1 MAERLAGQ
9 GIRRWIWG
17 LALGLLLLRT
27 LVVAASPP
35 HPRAG
40 DPALLLPQAGGSL
53 SISLEGQLL
62 ADPSPTGIG
71 NAKDSDTAQA
81 CRALLQL
88 PRGRTELRFRRCP
101 KVQQGWQVRATGVLK
116 RPQPS
121 PHPLLPAPAERLAR
135 QGTFSQ
141 LQVAEL
147 QVLRRPATPIADLR
161 RRMAARL
168 LEQAGAARG
177 GILAA
182 LVLGSAVVP
191 VPVDVR
197 DAFRSAG
204 LSHAL
209 AASGFHLSVLL
220 GAVMPLGRKLARPFR
235 LALAFGAMGLFVLL
249 AGPQPSVLRAVLMG
263 AIALVILEGG
273 WRAKPIGILLAS
285 VVALVL
291 VVPDWL
297 LDVGFQLSVA
307 ATAGLMVSARPLEQ
321 ALGERLPKLVP
332 GWFAGALAV
341 PLAASLWTLPLQLLH
356 FGVVPSYAVPANL
369 VVTPLLTPI
378 TLGAMAV
385 ACLAVLVPPLVPLV
399 CGPVAWLCGVL
410 LAVVRWFAGLPMAQ
424 WQLGKASPG
433 LVLLLTLAL
442 GALVLPSLAPL
453 WRRLGLALLAL
464 VMVLHLG
471 WLGSDRL
478 LLVHQGRLDLLV
490 ARHQGRAALVS
501 LQGDGFS
508 CQAAQNLAKGL
519 GVQQL
524 DWSLVLDPVP
534 PTNPDCW
541 HQNTAMLLTSGE
553 GSRPLEPGETLL
565 SPGLEAA
572 ALAIE
577 SRGVHLRIGQAHWL
591 LLPDR
596 QALWSWRDQR
606 EGLGAEPIERQ
617 ASLPWDGVWLGFR
630 PRPREQEWLEREL
643 LQRQGLK
650 QVWLS
655 GDPPVDWPKPWA
667 ASGASGSLD
676 AALA

>member
-9 GIRRWIWG
+9 GLRRWIWG

-27 LVVAASPP
+27 LVVAATPP
-35 HPRAG
+35 LPSSG
-40 DPALLLPQAGGSL
+40 DPALLLAKASGSL
-53 SISLEGQLL
+53 PISLEGRLVG
-62 ADPSPTGIG
+62 DPSPIGTGQG
-71 NAKDSDTAQA
+71 

-88 PRGRTELRFRRCP
+88 PRGRTELRFRHCP
-101 KVQQGWQVRATGVLK
+101 ELQQGWQLRATGALK
-116 RPQPS
+116 RPQAS
-121 PHPLLPAPAERLAR
+121 PHPLLAAPAERLAR
-135 QGTFSQ
+135 QGAFSQ
-141 LQVAEL
+141 LQVEQL
-147 QVLRRPATPIADLR
+147 QVLGRPATPIADLR
-161 RRMAARL
+161 RRMAATL
-168 LEQAGAARG
+168 LEQAGPARG
-177 GILAA
+177 GVLAA

-191 VPVDVR
+191 VPMDVR
-197 DAFRSAG
+197 DAFRAAG

-220 GAVMPLGRKLARPFR
+220 GAVMPLGRRLARPLR

-263 AIALVILEGG
+263 AIALVIVEGG
-273 WRAKPIGILLAS
+273 WRAKPIGILVAS
-285 VVALVL
+285 VVALLL
-291 VVPDWL
+291 VVPGWL
-297 LDVGFQLSVA
+297 LDVGFQLSVM

-321 ALGERLPKLVP
+321 AMADRLPALVP

-378 TLGAMAV
+378 TLGAMAL
-385 ACLAVLVPPLVPLV
+385 ACLAVLLPPLVPLA

-433 LVLLLTLAL
+433 LVLMFSLAL
-442 GALVLPSLAPL
+442 GALVLPGLVPR

-464 VMVLHLG
+464 VMALHLG

-478 LLVHQGRLDLLV
+478 LLVHQGRLDVLV
-490 ARHQGRAALVS
+490 ARHQGRGALVS

-519 GVQQL
+519 GMQRL

-553 GSRPLEPGETLL
+553 GSRPLEPGETLA
-565 SPGLEAA
+565 SPGLAA
-572 ALAIE
+572 KAVAVD
-577 SRGVHLRIGQAHWL
+577 SRGVQLQVGRAHWL

-596 QALWSWRDQR
+596 QALWSWRDQHDQ
-606 EGLGAEPIERQ
+606 RQ
-617 ASLPWDGVWLGFR
+617 AGPAWDGVWLGFR
-630 PRPREQEWLEREL
+630 PRPRDREWLEREL
-643 LQRQGLK
+643 LQREGVK

-655 GDPPVDWPKPWA
+655 GDRPLHWPRPWA
-667 ASGASGSLD
+667 ASGASGSLE
-676 AALA
+676 AGLA

>member
-9 GIRRWIWG
+9 GLRRWIWG

-27 LVVAASPP
+27 VVVAATPP
-35 HPRAG
+35 HPSAG
-40 DPALLLPQAGGSL
+40 DPALLLPEASGSL
-53 SISLEGQLL
+53 PIRLEGYLV
-62 ADPSPTGIG
+62 ADPSPIG
-71 NAKDSDTAQA
+71 PGSSPGHGGVQA

-88 PRGRTELRFRRCP
+88 PNGRTELRFRLCP
-101 KVQQGWQVRATGVLK
+101 ELQQGWQVRATGVLK
-116 RPQPS
+116 RPQS
-121 PHPLLPAPAERLAR
+121 APHPLLASPAERLAR

-141 LQVAEL
+141 LQVEQL
-147 QVLRRPATPIADLR
+147 QVLGRPATPIADLR
-161 RRMAARL
+161 RRMAATL

-177 GILAA
+177 GVLAA

-191 VPVDVR
+191 VPMDVR
-197 DAFRSAG
+197 DAFRAAG

-220 GAVMPLGRKLARPFR
+220 GAVMPLGRRLARPWR
-235 LALAFGAMGLFVLL
+235 VALAFGAMGLFVLL

-263 AIALVILEGG
+263 ALALVILEGG
-273 WRAKPIGILLAS
+273 WRAKPIGILVAS
-285 VVALVL
+285 VVALLL
-291 VVPDWL
+291 VVPGWL
-297 LDVGFQLSVA
+297 LDVGFQLSVM

-321 ALGERLPKLVP
+321 GLADRLPKVVP

-378 TLGAMAV
+378 TLGAMAL

-410 LAVVRWFAGLPMAQ
+410 LVVVRWFAGLPMAQ

-433 LVLLLTLAL
+433 LVLLFALAL
-442 GALVLPSLAPL
+442 AALVLPGFAPR

-464 VMVLHLG
+464 VMALHLG

-490 ARHQGRAALVS
+490 ARHQGRGALVS

-519 GVQQL
+519 GVQRL

-534 PTNPDCW
+534 PTHSDCW

-553 GSRPLEPGETLL
+553 GSRPLEPGETLA
-565 SPGLEAA
+565 SPGLAA
-572 ALAIE
+572 TAVAID
-577 SRGVHLRIGQAHWL
+577 SRGVQLQVGRSHWL

-606 EGLGAEPIERQ
+606 DQPQ
-617 ASLPWDGVWLGFR
+617 ARPAWDGVWLGFR
-630 PRPREQEWLEREL
+630 PRPREREWLEREL
-643 LQRQGLK
+643 LHHHGAK

-655 GDPPVDWPKPWA
+655 GDRPVHWPRPWA
-667 ASGASGSLD
+667 ASGTSGSLE
-676 AALA
+676 AGLA

>member
-9 GIRRWIWG
+9 GLRRWIWW

-27 LVVAASPP
+27 VVVAATPP
-35 HPRAG
+35 YPSAG
-40 DPALLLPQAGGSL
+40 DPALLLPEASGSL
-53 SISLEGQLL
+53 PISLEGRLM
-62 ADPSPTGIG
+62 ADPSPMGPGSGTG
-71 NAKDSDTAQA
+71 KA

-88 PRGRTELRFRRCP
+88 PSGRTELRFRLCP
-101 KVQQGWQVRATGVLK
+101 ELQQGWQVRATGALK
-116 RPQPS
+116 RPQAS
-121 PHPLLPAPAERLAR
+121 PHPLLAAPAERLAR
-135 QGTFSQ
+135 QGAFGQ
-141 LQVAEL
+141 LQVEQL
-147 QVLRRPATPIADLR
+147 QVLGRPATPIADLR
-161 RRMAARL
+161 RRMAATL

-177 GILAA
+177 GVLAA

-191 VPVDVR
+191 VPMDVR
-197 DAFRSAG
+197 DAFRAAG

-220 GAVMPLGRKLARPFR
+220 GAVMPLGRRLARPLR

-263 AIALVILEGG
+263 AIALVIVEWG
-273 WRAKPIGILLAS
+273 WRAKPIGILVAS
-285 VVALVL
+285 VVALLL
-291 VVPDWL
+291 VVPGWL
-297 LDVGFQLSVA
+297 LDVGFQLSVM
-307 ATAGLMVSARPLEQ
+307 ATAGLMVTARPLEQ
-321 ALGERLPKLVP
+321 ALADRLPAVVP

-341 PLAASLWTLPLQLLH
+341 PLAASIWTLPLQLLH

-378 TLGAMAV
+378 TLGAMAL
-385 ACLAVLVPPLVPLV
+385 AGLAVLVPPLVPLV

-410 LAVVRWFAGLPMAQ
+410 LVVVRWFAGLPMAQ

-433 LVLLLTLAL
+433 LVLLFSLAL
-442 GALVLPSLAPL
+442 ATLVLPGLAPR

-464 VMVLHLG
+464 VMALHLG

-490 ARHQGRAALVS
+490 ARHQGRGALVS

-519 GVQQL
+519 GVQRL

-534 PTNPDCW
+534 PTNADCW

-553 GSRPLEPGETLL
+553 GSRPLEPGETLA
-565 SPGLEAA
+565 SPGLAA
-572 ALAIE
+572 RAMAID
-577 SRGVHLRIGQAHWL
+577 SRGVQLQVGRAHWL

-596 QALWSWRDQR
+596 QALWSWRDQHDQ
-606 EGLGAEPIERQ
+606 PQ
-617 ASLPWDGVWLGFR
+617 ARPSWDGVWLGFR
-630 PRPREQEWLEREL
+630 PRPQERQWLEREL
-643 LQRQGLK
+643 LQLEGVK
-650 QVWLS
+650 QVLLS
-655 GDPPVDWPKPWA
+655 GDRPVHWPRPWA
-667 ASGASGSLD
+667 ASGASGSLE
-676 AALA
+676 AGLA

>member
-1 MAERLAGQ
+1 M
-9 GIRRWIWG
+9 
-17 LALGLLLLRT
+17 LLRM
-27 LVVAASPP
+27 VFVAATPP
-35 HPRAG
+35 HPSAG
-40 DPALLLPQAGGSL
+40 DPALLLPEASGSL
-53 SISLEGQLL
+53 PISLEGRLL
-62 ADPSPTGIG
+62 ADPSPIGTGKIIG
-71 NAKDSDTAQA
+71 SGTGQA

-88 PRGRTELRFRRCP
+88 PSGRTELRFRLCP
-101 KVQQGWQVRATGVLK
+101 ELQQGWHVRATGQLK

-121 PHPLLPAPAERLAR
+121 PHPLLAAPAERLAR
-135 QGTFSQ
+135 QGVFSQ
-141 LQVAEL
+141 LQVEEL
-147 QVLRRPATPIADLR
+147 QVLGRLATPIADLR
-161 RRMAARL
+161 RRMAATL

-177 GILAA
+177 GVLAA

-191 VPVDVR
+191 VPLEVR
-197 DAFRSAG
+197 DAFRAAG

-220 GAVMPLGRKLARPFR
+220 GAVMPLGRRLGRPLR

-273 WRAKPIGILLAS
+273 WRAKPIGILVAS
-285 VVALVL
+285 VVALLL
-291 VVPDWL
+291 VVPGWL
-297 LDVGFQLSVA
+297 LDVGFQLSVM

-321 ALGERLPKLVP
+321 ALRNRLPKLVP

-378 TLGAMAV
+378 TLGAMV
-385 ACLAVLVPPLVPLV
+385 LACLAVLVPPLVPLLSA
-399 CGPVAWLCGVL
+399 PVAWLCGVL

-433 LVLLLTLAL
+433 LVLLFSLAL
-442 GALVLPSLAPL
+442 AALVLPGFAPR
-453 WRRLGLALLAL
+453 WRRLGQALLAL
-464 VMVLHLG
+464 VMALHLG
-471 WLGSDRL
+471 SLCSDRL
-478 LLVHQGRLDLLV
+478 LLVHQGRLDVLV
-490 ARHQGRAALVS
+490 ARHQGRGALVS

-519 GVQQL
+519 GLQRL

-541 HQNTAMLLTSGE
+541 HQNTAIVLTSGE
-553 GSRPLEPGETLL
+553 GTRPLEPGETLA
-565 SPGLEAA
+565 SPGLAA
-572 ALAIE
+572 AAVASD
-577 SRGVHLRIGQAHWL
+577 SRGVQLQIGRAQWL

-606 EGLGAEPIERQ
+606 DQPMARPT
-617 ASLPWDGVWLGFR
+617 WDGVWLGFR
-630 PRPREQEWLEREL
+630 PGPRESEWLEGEL
-643 LQRQGLK
+643 LQRQGAK
-650 QVWLS
+650 RVWLS
-655 GDPPVDWPKPWA
+655 GDPPRHWPRPWA
-667 ASGASGSLD
+667 ASGASGSLE
-676 AALA
+676 AGLA

>member
-1 MAERLAGQ
+1 MAERLAGHRL
-9 GIRRWIWG
+9 RRWIWG

-27 LVVAASPP
+27 VVVAATPP
-35 HPRAG
+35 HPSTG
-40 DPALLLPQAGGSL
+40 DPALLLAEASASL
-53 SISLEGQLL
+53 PISLEGRLV
-62 ADPSPTGIG
+62 ADPSPIG
-71 NAKDSDTAQA
+71 PGQA

-88 PRGRTELRFRRCP
+88 PNGRTELRFLPCP
-101 KVQQGWQVRATGVLK
+101 KLQQGWQVRATGMLK
-116 RPQPS
+116 RPQPA
-121 PHPLLPAPAERLAR
+121 PHPLLAAPAERLAR
-135 QGTFSQ
+135 QGAFSQ
-141 LQVAEL
+141 LQVEQL
-147 QVLRRPATPIADLR
+147 QVLGRPATPIADLR
-161 RRMAARL
+161 RRMAATL

-177 GILAA
+177 GVLAA

-191 VPVDVR
+191 VPMDVR
-197 DAFRSAG
+197 DAFRAAG

-220 GAVMPLGRKLARPFR
+220 GAVMPLGRRLARPLR

-263 AIALVILEGG
+263 ALALVIVEGG
-273 WRAKPIGILLAS
+273 WRAKPIGILVAS
-285 VVALVL
+285 VVALLL
-291 VVPDWL
+291 VVPGWL
-297 LDVGFQLSVA
+297 LDVGFQLSVM

-321 ALGERLPKLVP
+321 ALADRLPAVVP
-332 GWFAGALAV
+332 AWFAGALAV

-378 TLGAMAV
+378 TLGAMAL
-385 ACLAVLVPPLVPLV
+385 ACLAVLVPPLVPLA
-399 CGPVAWLCGVL
+399 CAPVAWLCGVL

-433 LVLLLTLAL
+433 LVLLFALAL
-442 GALVLPSLAPL
+442 AALVLPGFAPR
-453 WRRLGLALLAL
+453 WRRLGLVLLAL
-464 VMVLHLG
+464 VMALHLG

-478 LLVHQGRLDLLV
+478 LLVHQGRLDVLV
-490 ARHQGRAALVS
+490 ARHQGRGALVS

-519 GVQQL
+519 GVQRL

-534 PTNPDCW
+534 PTNSDCW

-553 GSRPLEPGETLL
+553 GSRPLEPGQTLA
-565 SPGLEAA
+565 SPGLAA
-572 ALAIE
+572 TAVAVD
-577 SRGVHLRIGQAHWL
+577 SRGVQLQVGRAHWL

-606 EGLGAEPIERQ
+606 EGLGATTNQPQ
-617 ASLPWDGVWLGFR
+617 ASPPLDGVWLGFR
-630 PRPREQEWLEREL
+630 PRPREREWLER
-643 LQRQGLK
+643 QGAR

-655 GDPPVDWPKPWA
+655 GDRPLHWPRPWA
-667 ASGASGSLD
+667 ASGASGSLE
-676 AALA
+676 AGLA

>member
-9 GIRRWIWG
+9 AVRRWIWG
-17 LALGLLLLRT
+17 LVLGLLLLRT
-27 LVVAASPP
+27 VVVAATPP
-35 HPRAG
+35 HPSAG
-40 DPALLLPQAGGSL
+40 DPALLLPKASGSL
-53 SISLEGQLL
+53 PISLEGRLM
-62 ADPSPTGIG
+62 ADPSPMGPGSGTG
-71 NAKDSDTAQA
+71 QA

-88 PRGRTELRFRRCP
+88 PDGRTELRFRLCP
-101 KVQQGWQVRATGVLK
+101 ELQQGWQVRATGALK
-116 RPQPS
+116 RPQAS
-121 PHPLLPAPAERLAR
+121 PHPLLAAPAERLAR
-135 QGTFSQ
+135 QGAFSQ
-141 LQVAEL
+141 LQVEQL
-147 QVLRRPATPIADLR
+147 QVLGRPATPIADLR
-161 RRMAARL
+161 RRMAATL

-177 GILAA
+177 GVLAA

-191 VPVDVR
+191 VPMDVR
-197 DAFRSAG
+197 DAFRAAG

-220 GAVMPLGRKLARPFR
+220 GAVMPLGRRLARPLR

-263 AIALVILEGG
+263 AIALVIVEWG
-273 WRAKPIGILLAS
+273 WRAKPIGILVAS
-285 VVALVL
+285 VVALLL
-291 VVPDWL
+291 VVPGWL
-297 LDVGFQLSVA
+297 LDVGFQLSVM
-307 ATAGLMVSARPLEQ
+307 ATAGLMVTARPLEQ
-321 ALGERLPKLVP
+321 ALADRLPAVVP

-341 PLAASLWTLPLQLLH
+341 PLAASIWTLPLQLLH

-378 TLGAMAV
+378 TLGAMAL
-385 ACLAVLVPPLVPLV
+385 AGLAVLVPPLVPLV

-410 LAVVRWFAGLPMAQ
+410 LVVVRWFAGLPMAQ

-433 LVLLLTLAL
+433 LVLLFSLAL
-442 GALVLPSLAPL
+442 ATLVLPGLAPR

-464 VMVLHLG
+464 VMALHLG

-490 ARHQGRAALVS
+490 ARHQGRGALVS

-519 GVQQL
+519 GVQRL

-534 PTNPDCW
+534 PTNADCW

-553 GSRPLEPGETLL
+553 GSRPLEPGETLA
-565 SPGLEAA
+565 SPGLAA
-572 ALAIE
+572 RAMAID
-577 SRGVHLRIGQAHWL
+577 SRGVQLQVGRAHWL

-596 QALWSWRDQR
+596 QALWSWRDQHDQ
-606 EGLGAEPIERQ
+606 PQ
-617 ASLPWDGVWLGFR
+617 ARPSWDGVWLGFR
-630 PRPREQEWLEREL
+630 PRPQERQWLEREL
-643 LQRQGLK
+643 LQREGVK

-655 GDPPVDWPKPWA
+655 GDRPVHWPRPWA
-667 ASGASGSLD
+667 ASGASGSLE
-676 AALA
+676 AGLA

>member
-1 MAERLAGQ
+1 MAERLAGP
-9 GIRRWIWG
+9 GLRRWIWG
-17 LALGLLLLRT
+17 LVLGLLLLHT
-27 LVVAASPP
+27 VVVAATPP
-35 HPRAG
+35 HPSAG
-40 DPALLLPQAGGSL
+40 DPALLLPEASGSL
-53 SISLEGQLL
+53 PISLEGHLV
-62 ADPSPTGIG
+62 ADPSPISTG
-71 NAKDSDTAQA
+71 QA

-88 PRGRTELRFRRCP
+88 PSGRTELRFRLCP
-101 KVQQGWQVRATGVLK
+101 ELQQGWQVRATGALK
-116 RPQPS
+116 RPQAS
-121 PHPLLPAPAERLAR
+121 PHQLLAAPAERLAR
-135 QGTFSQ
+135 QGVFSQ
-141 LQVAEL
+141 LQVEQL
-147 QVLRRPATPIADLR
+147 QVLGRPSTPIADLR
-161 RRMAARL
+161 RRMAATL

-177 GILAA
+177 GVLAA

-191 VPVDVR
+191 VPMDVR
-197 DAFRSAG
+197 DAFRAAG

-220 GAVMPLGRKLARPFR
+220 GAVMPLGRRLARPLR
-235 LALAFGAMGLFVLL
+235 VALAFGAMGLFVLL

-273 WRAKPIGILLAS
+273 WRAKPIGILMAS
-285 VVALVL
+285 VVALLL
-291 VVPDWL
+291 VVPTWL
-297 LDVGFQLSVA
+297 LDVGFQLSVM

-321 ALGERLPKLVP
+321 ALADRLPTVVP
-332 GWFAGALAV
+332 GWFAGSLAV

-378 TLGAMAV
+378 TLGAMAL

-433 LVLLLTLAL
+433 LVLLFALAL
-442 GALVLPSLAPL
+442 AALVLPDLAPR

-464 VMVLHLG
+464 VMALHLG

-478 LLVHQGRLDLLV
+478 LLVHQGRLDVLV
-490 ARHQGRAALVS
+490 ARHQGRGALVS

-519 GVQQL
+519 GVQRL

-553 GSRPLEPGETLL
+553 GSWPLEPGETLA
-565 SPGLEAA
+565 SPGLAA
-572 ALAIE
+572 TALAID
-577 SRGVHLRIGQAHWL
+577 SRGVQLQVGRAHWV

-596 QALWSWRDQR
+596 QAFWSWRDQHDQPLAR
-606 EGLGAEPIERQ
+606 PAC
-617 ASLPWDGVWLGFR
+617 DGVWLGFR
-630 PRPREQEWLEREL
+630 PRPREREWLEREL
-643 LQRQGLK
+643 LQREGAK

-655 GDPPVDWPKPWA
+655 GDRPVHWPRPWA
-667 ASGASGSLD
+667 ASGASGSLE
-676 AALA
+676 ASLA

>member
-9 GIRRWIWG
+9 AVRRWIWG
-17 LALGLLLLRT
+17 LVLGLLLLRT
-27 LVVAASPP
+27 VVVAATPP
-35 HPRAG
+35 HPSAG
-40 DPALLLPQAGGSL
+40 DPALLLPKASGSL
-53 SISLEGQLL
+53 PISLEGRLM
-62 ADPSPTGIG
+62 ADPSPMGPGSGTG
-71 NAKDSDTAQA
+71 QA

-88 PRGRTELRFRRCP
+88 PSGRTELRFRLCP
-101 KVQQGWQVRATGVLK
+101 ELQQGWQVRATGALK
-116 RPQPS
+116 RPQAS
-121 PHPLLPAPAERLAR
+121 PHPLLAAPAERLAR
-135 QGTFSQ
+135 QGAFSQ
-141 LQVAEL
+141 LQVEQL
-147 QVLRRPATPIADLR
+147 QVLGRPATPIADLR
-161 RRMAARL
+161 RRMAATL

-177 GILAA
+177 GVLAA

-191 VPVDVR
+191 VPMDVR
-197 DAFRSAG
+197 DAFRAAG

-220 GAVMPLGRKLARPFR
+220 GAVMPLGRRLARPLR

-263 AIALVILEGG
+263 AIALVIVEWG
-273 WRAKPIGILLAS
+273 WRAKPIGILVAS
-285 VVALVL
+285 VVALLL
-291 VVPDWL
+291 VVPGWL
-297 LDVGFQLSVA
+297 LDVGFQLSVM
-307 ATAGLMVSARPLEQ
+307 ATAGLMVTARPLEQ
-321 ALGERLPKLVP
+321 ALADRLPAVVP

-341 PLAASLWTLPLQLLH
+341 PLAASIWTLPLQLLH

-378 TLGAMAV
+378 TLGAMAL
-385 ACLAVLVPPLVPLV
+385 AGLAVLVPPLVPLV

-410 LAVVRWFAGLPMAQ
+410 LVVVRWFAGLPMAQ

-433 LVLLLTLAL
+433 LVLLFSLAL
-442 GALVLPSLAPL
+442 ATLVLPGLAPR

-464 VMVLHLG
+464 VMALHLG

-490 ARHQGRAALVS
+490 ARHQGRGALVS

-519 GVQQL
+519 GVQRL

-534 PTNPDCW
+534 PTNADCW

-553 GSRPLEPGETLL
+553 GSRPLEPGETLA
-565 SPGLEAA
+565 SPGLAA
-572 ALAIE
+572 RAMAID
-577 SRGVHLRIGQAHWL
+577 SRGVQLQVGRAHWL

-596 QALWSWRDQR
+596 QALWSWRDQHDQ
-606 EGLGAEPIERQ
+606 PQ
-617 ASLPWDGVWLGFR
+617 ARPSWDGVWLGFR
-630 PRPREQEWLEREL
+630 PRPQERQWLEREL
-643 LQRQGLK
+643 LQREGVK

-655 GDPPVDWPKPWA
+655 GDRPVHWPRPWA
-667 ASGASGSLD
+667 ASGASGSLE
-676 AALA
+676 AGLA

>member
-27 LVVAASPP
+27 VLVAGTPP
-35 HPRAG
+35 HPSVG
-40 DPALLLPQAGGSL
+40 DPALLLAEASGSL
-53 SISLEGQLL
+53 PISLDGRLV
-62 ADPSPTGIG
+62 ADPSPIGTGSSTG
-71 NAKDSDTAQA
+71 SGAAQA

-88 PRGRTELRFRRCP
+88 PSGRTEMRFRLCP
-101 KVQQGWQVRATGVLK
+101 ELQQGWQVRVKGQLK
-116 RPQPS
+116 RPHPS
-121 PHPLLPAPAERLAR
+121 PHPLLAAPAERLAR
-135 QGTFSQ
+135 QGVFSQ
-141 LQVAEL
+141 LQVEQL
-147 QVLRRPATPIADLR
+147 EVLGKPVTPIADLR
-161 RRMAARL
+161 RRMAATL

-177 GILAA
+177 GVLAA

-197 DAFRSAG
+197 DAFRAAG

-220 GAVMPLGRKLARPFR
+220 GAVMPLGRKLSRPLR
-235 LALAFGAMGLFVLL
+235 MALAFGAMGLFVLL

-263 AIALVILEGG
+263 AVALVILEVG
-273 WRAKPIGILLAS
+273 WRAKPVGILIGSA
-285 VVALVL
+285 VALLV

-297 LDVGFQLSVA
+297 LDVGFQLSVM

-321 ALGERLPKLVP
+321 ALANRLPRFVP
-332 GWFAGALAV
+332 GWFAAALAV

-369 VVTPLLTPI
+369 VVTPLLSPI
-378 TLGAMAV
+378 TLGAMAL
-385 ACLAVLVPPLVPLV
+385 ACLSVVLPPLVPLV
-399 CGPVAWLCGVL
+399 CGPVTWLCGVL

-442 GALVLPSLAPL
+442 GALVLPDLAQR
-453 WRRLGLALLAL
+453 WRRLGVGLLAL
-464 VMVLHLG
+464 VMALHLG

-478 LLVHQGRLDLLV
+478 VLVHQGRLDLLI
-490 ARHQGRAALVS
+490 ARHQGRGALVS

-519 GVQQL
+519 GVQRL

-534 PTNPDCW
+534 LANPDCW

-553 GSRPLEPGETLL
+553 GSRPLEPGETLA
-565 SPGLEAA
+565 SPGLAAEAV
-572 ALAIE
+572 AIE
-577 SRGVHLRIGQAHWL
+577 SRGVQLQVGQAHWL

-606 EGLGAEPIERQ
+606 EGLGASTDQPQ
-617 ASLPWDGVWLGFR
+617 ASPPLDGVWLGFR
-630 PRPREQEWLEREL
+630 PRPREREWLEREWL
-643 LQRQGLK
+643 HGQGPK

-655 GDPPVDWPKPWA
+655 GDPPLHWPKSWA
-667 ASGASGSLD
+667 ASGASGSLE
-676 AALA
+676 AGLA

>member
-9 GIRRWIWG
+9 GLRRWIWG
-17 LALGLLLLRT
+17 LALALLLLRT
-27 LVVAASPP
+27 VVIAATPP
-35 HPRAG
+35 HPSAG
-40 DPALLLPQAGGSL
+40 DPALLLPEASGSL
-53 SISLEGQLL
+53 PISLEGRLV
-62 ADPSPTGIG
+62 ADPSPIGPGSSPGSGTGTG
-71 NAKDSDTAQA
+71 GAQA

-88 PRGRTELRFRRCP
+88 PRGRTELRFRPCP
-101 KVQQGWQVRATGVLK
+101 ELQQGWQVRATGTLK
-116 RPQPS
+116 RPQAS
-121 PHPLLPAPAERLAR
+121 PHPLLAAPAERLAR
-135 QGTFSQ
+135 QGAFSQ
-141 LQVAEL
+141 LQVEQF
-147 QVLRRPATPIADLR
+147 QVLGRPATPIADLR
-161 RRMAARL
+161 RRMAATL

-177 GILAA
+177 GVLAA

-191 VPVDVR
+191 VPLEVR
-197 DAFRSAG
+197 DAFRAAG

-220 GAVMPLGRKLARPFR
+220 GAVMPLGRRLARPLR
-235 LALAFGAMGLFVLL
+235 LALAFGVMGLFVLL

-285 VVALVL
+285 VVALLL
-291 VVPDWL
+291 VVPGWL
-297 LDVGFQLSVA
+297 LDVGFQLSVM

-321 ALGERLPKLVP
+321 ALADRLPKVVP

-378 TLGAMAV
+378 TLGAMAL
-385 ACLAVLVPPLVPLV
+385 ACLAVLVPPLVPLA
-399 CGPVAWLCGVL
+399 CAPVAWLCGVL

-433 LVLLLTLAL
+433 LVLLFSLAL
-442 GALVLPSLAPL
+442 GALALPGFAPR

-464 VMVLHLG
+464 VMALHLG

-478 LLVHQGRLDLLV
+478 LLVHQGRLDVLV
-490 ARHQGRAALVS
+490 ARHQGRGALVS

-508 CQAAQNLAKGL
+508 CQAAQNLVKGL
-519 GVQQL
+519 GVQRL

-553 GSRPLEPGETLL
+553 GSRPLEPGETLA
-565 SPGLEAA
+565 SPGLAA
-572 ALAIE
+572 TAVAVD
-577 SRGVHLRIGQAHWL
+577 SRGVQLQVGRAHWL

-596 QALWSWRDQR
+596 QALWSWRDQHDQS
-606 EGLGAEPIERQ
+606 Q
-617 ASLPWDGVWLGFR
+617 ARPAWDGVWLGFR
-630 PRPREQEWLEREL
+630 PRPREREWLER
-643 LQRQGLK
+643 QGVK
-650 QVWLS
+650 QMWLS
-655 GDPPVDWPKPWA
+655 GDRPLHWPRPWA
-667 ASGASGSLD
+667 ASGASGSLE
-676 AALA
+676 AGSA